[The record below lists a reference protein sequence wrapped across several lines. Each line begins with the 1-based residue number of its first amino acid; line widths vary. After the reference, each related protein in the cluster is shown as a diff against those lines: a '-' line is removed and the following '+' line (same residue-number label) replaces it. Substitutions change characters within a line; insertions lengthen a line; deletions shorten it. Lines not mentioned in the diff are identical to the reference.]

1 MPSRVLLH
9 CSFKRIFS
17 ALKSCKI
24 QKSDIIVGISKFHW
38 KIDVDVLMY
47 IYTSTEIEEFRFG
60 KMCIS
65 TENLIQG
72 AEPHTSWERP
82 KNVIFVKTKLSYEFF
97 PTMKS
102 DFYDRMRTG
111 ASWRQALYVVRTT
124 SKRDFCE
131 NKIEWSIF
139 SHYEIRFSRSD
150 ENWRQALYVVRTA

>member
-47 IYTSTEIEEFRFG
+47 IYTSKEIEEFRFG

-72 AEPHTSWERP
+72 AEPHTS
-82 KNVIFVKTKLSYEFF
+82 
-97 PTMKS
+97 
-102 DFYDRMRTG
+102 
-111 ASWRQALYVVRTT
+111 
-124 SKRDFCE
+124 
-131 NKIEWSIF
+131 
-139 SHYEIRFSRSD
+139 
-150 ENWRQALYVVRTA
+150 